1 MDNSNKEKNQEALDR
16 LVAYLRHTEDRET
29 AATANGNGNAHRETA
44 VFAGPTDEEVLEKC
58 RAAENAAK
66 FSDLF
71 DAGDVH
77 RHHGGDDSAAD
88 LALLGMLTFWTQDVA
103 QLERLFS
110 DSALGQ
116 REKWRR
122 RADYRKRTIKRALP
136 DPGDEV
142 YDWGNNDRGRL
153 LSSSG

>member
-1 MDNSNKEKNQEALDR
+1 VDKSNKEKNQEALER
-16 LVAYLRHTEDRET
+16 LVGYLRHTEDRE
-29 AATANGNGNAHRETA
+29 AASTTPTANGNGHTETA
-44 VFAGPTDEEVLEKC
+44 VLTGPTDEEILEKC

-88 LALLGMLTFWTQDVA
+88 LALLGMLTFWTQDEA

-116 REKWRR
+116 REKWRKR
-122 RADYRKRTIKRALP
+122 PDYRKRTIKKALP
-136 DPGDEV
+136 EPGDEA
-142 YDWGNNDRGRL
+142 YDWSRNERGRVL
-153 LSSSG
+153 